1 MIPETAPQSREPGAA
16 AVPSGYRVAL
26 AAGLAVPILWLGY
39 LATAAQRD
47 APVFRTLLQGLG
59 MELPNLTR
67 ALFASYP
74 WWWLA
79 PILSAL
85 AALDVL
91 RRPRPSPRYFAL
103 VLAASLLLA
112 LALQTWLY
120 KALSLPLNHILDAID

>member
-1 MIPETAPQSREPGAA
+1 
-16 AVPSGYRVAL
+16 
-26 AAGLAVPILWLGY
+26 
-39 LATAAQRD
+39 
-47 APVFRTLLQGLG
+47 

-67 ALFASYP
+67 ALFASYQ

-91 RRPRPSPRYFAL
+91 RRDRPTPQYFAL

-112 LALQTWLY
+112 SALHVWLY